1 MTAGQRF
8 RFWLAGLVVFGLLL
22 YLLRG
27 MLLPFV
33 AGMAIAYFLDPVVGR
48 LRRAGL
54 SRLMA
59 TALITLGFFL
69 LLVLALVLLV
79 PLIEGQVVEF
89 AHRVPDYVAALQ
101 QRFEPLARD
110 LLHRLNPRDVE
121 RLRSSAGGYA
131 GDAVSWAL
139 QVLRRV
145 LTGGLAVVNV
155 VSLLFITPIVT
166 FYLLRDWDHVVEKM
180 DSWLPRNHAATIRA
194 QLREINRTLSGFV
207 RGQAM
212 VCLVMGL
219 FYAFGLT
226 VIGVDLGLVIGLS
239 SGVLVFI
246 PYLGHLFGLVVSMG
260 VAFAETGTWGLP
272 ATAAALYAVGL
283 ALEGYALTPKLVGG
297 KIGLHPVWILFSLL
311 AGGALVGFV
320 GVLLA
325 VPVAAVV
332 GVLVRFALARYLDS
346 TLYAGSNSS

>member
-1 MTAGQRF
+1 MTSGQRY
-8 RFWLAGLVVFGLLL
+8 RFWLAGLVVFGLSL
-22 YLLRG
+22 YLLSA

-48 LRRAGL
+48 LRRVGL
-54 SRLMA
+54 SRLTA
-59 TALITLGFFL
+59 TGLITLGFFL
-69 LLVLALVLLV
+69 VLVLALVLLV
-79 PLIEGQVVEF
+79 PLIEDQVVGF
-89 AHRVPDYVAALQ
+89 AHRVPDYITALH
-101 QRFEPLARD
+101 QRFDPLVRD
-110 LLHRLNPRDVE
+110 LLRRLNQRDVE
-121 RLRSSAGGYA
+121 QLRSSAGGYA

-166 FYLLRDWDHVVEKM
+166 FYLLRDWDHVVQKM
-180 DSWLPRNHAATIRA
+180 DSWLPRDHADTIRA
-194 QLREINRTLSGFV
+194 QLKEINRTLSGFV

-212 VCLVMGL
+212 VCVVMAL
-219 FYAFGLT
+219 FYAIGLT
-226 VIGVDLGLVIGLS
+226 VAGVDLGLVIGLS
-239 SGVLVFI
+239 SGLLVFI
-246 PYLGHLFGLVVSMG
+246 PYLGHLFGLVVSVG

-272 ATAAALYAVGL
+272 LIAAALYGVGL
-283 ALEGYALTPKLVGG
+283 AVEGYVLTPKLVGG
-297 KIGLHPVWILFSLL
+297 KIGLHPVWILFALL
-311 AGGALVGFV
+311 AGGTLVGFV

-346 TLYAGSNSS
+346 GLYAGSDPA